1 MKTIKITLPI
11 KITSSNNKEGDIFGY
26 VITDANDTEYFFLK
40 QEGTEELLYDGICVN
55 IPNNMDLSTNELPNG
70 NDFFQNKE
78 QIHKNFTQILKNYP
92 ELINPNQYDLSD
104 IFEKLK
110 VGRSFDEQEYLND
123 CILKF
128 KNK

>member
-11 KITSSNNKEGDIFGY
+11 KITSSNNKEGDISAY
-26 VITDANDTEYFFLK
+26 IITDVNDTEYFFLK

-78 QIHKNFTQILKNYP
+78 QDKKLYSEVEIIEILMEYDYSLVNEGKLNSVGN
-92 ELINPNQYDLSD
+92 INKW
-104 IFEKLK
+104 FE
-110 VGRSFDEQEYLND
+110 Q
-123 CILKF
+123 F
-128 KNK
+128 KKK

>member
-11 KITSSNNKEGDIFGY
+11 KITSSNNEEGDISGY
-26 VITDANDTEYFFLK
+26 IITDVNDTEYFFLK

-55 IPNNMDLSTNELPNG
+55 ILNNMDLSTNELPNG

-78 QIHKNFTQILKNYP
+78 QDKENFTQILKNYP

-110 VGRSFDEQEYLND
+110 IGRSSDEQEYIND